1 MAVSIRL
8 QRKGSTHKPFYHIV
22 AADRRS
28 PRDGR
33 FIEKLGYYDSKTEP
47 SVIEIKSERLQH
59 WYQQGA
65 QVSSAVEKL
74 AAIKKITLQRTTTA
88 PASK

>member
-8 QRKGSTHKPFYHIV
+8 QRKGIIHKPFYHIV

-33 FIEKLGYYDSKTEP
+33 YIEKLGYYDAKTEP
-47 SVIEIKSERLQH
+47 SVIEIKNDRLQH
-59 WYQQGA
+59 WYQNGA
-65 QVSSAVEKL
+65 QLSSAVDKL
-74 AAIKKITLQRTTTA
+74 VHIKKIELKRA
-88 PASK
+88 ASSTPSK